1 MRYSSLFVFMFLA
14 GSAFAQP
21 TNLSSTAQK
30 ELEQLDAQQQHR
42 QQTLLEQKDAQFS
55 AQSNVQFTKPPT
67 SSLSLPEQE
76 QPCFQVN
83 KIFVVDYQTEHIPL
97 SQQSSQSTFFS
108 SSDFSY
114 RLSQSTQVFQ
124 ADRSDFYWAYQQ
136 AARELKLTLPR
147 CLGSEGIN
155 VLMKKMQNLMIDK
168 GYVTTRVVAGEQD
181 LTSGQFILTVIPGRL
196 RYTFIEDKSRVNKF
210 TRLTAW
216 TAMVPQQGDVLN
228 ARDIEQSLENFKRVA
243 TADATINIV
252 PAEGEAQLGES
263 DLAVQYAQAFPFR
276 LTLGLDDAGSTST
289 GRWQGSVTLSVDNI
303 FTANDLFYTS
313 FTHSLK
319 RPHWAG
325 EDDKGHRQSRNL
337 SFYYS
342 VPWRYWQLSASHA
355 ENDYVQ
361 EVAAAFGSTVMYS
374 GKSEQSKL
382 TLSRLVFRNAQHKT
396 TLSGSLWARKS
407 HNFIND
413 EEVTIQRKRTGGWE
427 LGLQHKAYIGN
438 ASVEL
443 GANFKRGTGLNHA
456 IPYPDEQFNEETSRM
471 KIISA
476 NLDVVKPFTLSHQQ
490 FLFNTSWR
498 GQWNKTPLVAQD
510 RLSIGGRYT
519 VRGTDGELSLAAERG
534 WVWRNEL
541 GWWLGNSGQQLY
553 FSLDKGK
560 VSGPSSQD
568 LLGTTLVGSSLG
580 LKGGWKW
587 LSYDVF
593 VGKPWH
599 VPEGFRTS
607 KNVVGFHLSASF

>member
-1 MRYSSLFVFMFLA
+1 
-14 GSAFAQP
+14 
-21 TNLSSTAQK
+21 
-30 ELEQLDAQQQHR
+30 
-42 QQTLLEQKDAQFS
+42 
-55 AQSNVQFTKPPT
+55 
-67 SSLSLPEQE
+67 
-76 QPCFQVN
+76 
-83 KIFVVDYQTEHIPL
+83 
-97 SQQSSQSTFFS
+97 
-108 SSDFSY
+108 
-114 RLSQSTQVFQ
+114 
-124 ADRSDFYWAYQQ
+124 
-136 AARELKLTLPR
+136 
-147 CLGSEGIN
+147 
-155 VLMKKMQNLMIDK
+155 
-168 GYVTTRVVAGEQD
+168 
-181 LTSGQFILTVIPGRL
+181 
-196 RYTFIEDKSRVNKF
+196 
-210 TRLTAW
+210 
-216 TAMVPQQGDVLN
+216 
-228 ARDIEQSLENFKRVA
+228 
-243 TADATINIV
+243 
-252 PAEGEAQLGES
+252 
-263 DLAVQYAQAFPFR
+263 LAVQYAQAFPFR

-456 IPYPDEQFNEETSRM
+456 IPYPDEQFNEGTSRM
-471 KIISA
+471 KI
-476 NLDVVKPFTLSHQQ
+476 
-490 FLFNTSWR
+490 
-498 GQWNKTPLVAQD
+498 
-510 RLSIGGRYT
+510 
-519 VRGTDGELSLAAERG
+519 
-534 WVWRNEL
+534 
-541 GWWLGNSGQQLY
+541 
-553 FSLDKGK
+553 
-560 VSGPSSQD
+560 
-568 LLGTTLVGSSLG
+568 
-580 LKGGWKW
+580 
-587 LSYDVF
+587 
-593 VGKPWH
+593 
-599 VPEGFRTS
+599 
-607 KNVVGFHLSASF
+607 